1 MTVYVFILINY
12 NHTDLQLF
20 GHFDPFVTCDA
31 DLLIQKQDERLNEEK
46 WFGWD
51 FFSPFSRRRMADLNL
66 DIISELEKVDK
77 LFTFGP

>member
-1 MTVYVFILINY
+1 MYVFILINY

-46 WFGWD
+46 
-51 FFSPFSRRRMADLNL
+51 
-66 DIISELEKVDK
+66 
-77 LFTFGP
+77 